1 MSLPKV
7 TILFSDGNLLRD
19 IAAIDGIAGMIG
31 TVETV
36 GLIGVHKVVYSLA
49 DAEAKGY
56 TLADEPAF
64 HRHLKEFYAE
74 VAGNQELHVMGVAE
88 AMSMASMLDKDD
100 PDGAVKLLNEA
111 KGLIR
116 ILGVFRKPDA
126 GYDPG
131 IAFLDA
137 DVEAALT
144 KSITFAEDQHTKF
157 NYLRCLIEGRVAN
170 ENSLDILDVKTKESK
185 YAGVVIGGSLND
197 GSASV
202 GAVLGRAVKF
212 GAEIKIGKVA
222 NGPMQISDAFIGT
235 KNISTMLNLA
245 TLHGLGMIS
254 FMNHP
259 RKAGIYIGIDR
270 MANTGDY
277 RLLVHGRVA
286 DKAAVIAL
294 ATYVEEL
301 EGEVTLENGKI
312 SELDIAH
319 LQGRLEQQ
327 LLTGMGDQVS
337 KISVYINPAQDN
349 VATSKLAVKLRITP
363 KGYTSFIEVDLGLS
377 AA

>member
-31 TVETV
+31 TVDTV

-56 TLADEPAF
+56 TLDDEPTF
-64 HRHLKEFYAE
+64 HRHLEEFYAE
-74 VAGNQELHVMGVAE
+74 VAGNQELHVMGVADT
-88 AMSMASMLDKDD
+88 MSMASMLDKDD
-100 PDGAVKLLNEA
+100 PDGAVKLLNA
-111 KGLIR
+111 ANGLIR
-116 ILGVFRKPDA
+116 ILGVFRKPDV
-126 GYDPG
+126 GYDAG
-131 IAFLDA
+131 NEFFDT

-144 KSITFAEDQHTKF
+144 KSITFVEDQHTKF
-157 NYLRCLIEGRVAN
+157 NYLRLLIEGRVN
-170 ENSLDILDVKTKESK
+170 DEESLDILDVKTKESD
-185 YAGVVIGGSLND
+185 YAGVVLGGSLND

-202 GAVLGRAVKF
+202 GTVLGRAVKY

-222 NGPMQISDAFIGT
+222 NGPLQINNAFIGT
-235 KNISTMLNLA
+235 KNISDMLNLE
-245 TLHGLGMIS
+245 TLHDLGIITFMI
-254 FMNHP
+254 HP
-259 RKAGIYIGIDR
+259 RKAGVYITTDK

-277 RLLVHGRVA
+277 RLLAHGRVA
-286 DKAAVIAL
+286 DKAAVITL

-337 KISVYINPAQDN
+337 KISVYINPAQDIIT
-349 VATSKLAVKLRITP
+349 TSKLAVKLRITP

>member
-19 IAAIDGIAGMIG
+19 IAAIDGIAGMVG

-49 DAEAKGY
+49 DAEAKGF
-56 TLADEPAF
+56 TLADEPVF
-64 HRHLKEFYAE
+64 HRHLSEFYAE
-74 VAGNQELHVMGVAE
+74 VAGNQELHVMGVADT
-88 AMSMASMLDKDD
+88 MSMASMLDKDD
-100 PDGAVKLLNEA
+100 PDGAVKLLNSA
-111 KGLIR
+111 NGMIR

-126 GYDPG
+126 GYDAG
-131 IAFLDA
+131 NEFFDT

-144 KSITFAEDQHTKF
+144 KSITFVADQHTKF
-157 NYLRCLIEGRVAN
+157 NYLRCLIEGRVN
-170 ENSLDILDVKTKESK
+170 DEESLEILDVKTKESD
-185 YAGVVIGGSLND
+185 YAGVVLGGSLDD

-202 GAVLGRAVKF
+202 GTVLGRAVKY
-212 GAEIKIGKVA
+212 GAEIKVGKVA
-222 NGPMQISDAFIGT
+222 NGPLQINNAFIGT
-235 KNISTMLNLA
+235 KNISEMLNLE
-245 TLHGLGMIS
+245 TLHGLGVIS
-254 FMNHP
+254 FVIHP
-259 RKAGIYIGIDR
+259 RKAGVYLGIDR

-277 RLLVHGRVA
+277 RLLVHGRIA

-337 KISVYINPAQDN
+337 AISVYINPAQDIVN
-349 VATSKLAVKLRITP
+349 TSKLVVKLRITP
-363 KGYTSFIEVDLGLS
+363 KGYTSFIEVDLGLT
-377 AA
+377 A